1 MFVASC
7 GGFSL
12 SLFSLETEELEVIA
26 LSLSDIF
33 SLEAVALLLPN
44 VLGCICLDWG
54 EMLLL
59 IFPSFSRERDRV
71 EVLSTVFK
79 SPLMSLDFS
88 SLLAKPGKP
97 SKAF

>member
-1 MFVASC
+1 MLVANC

-12 SLFSLETEELEVIA
+12 SLFYLETEEFDVVA
-26 LSLSDIF
+26 LSLRDIF
-33 SLEAVALLLPN
+33 SLEAVLLLPN
-44 VLGCICLDWG
+44 VFGCICLDWG

-59 IFPSFSRERDRV
+59 MFPSFSRERDKV
-71 EVLSTVFK
+71 EVVSTVFK

-88 SLLAKPGKP
+88 SLLANPGKP